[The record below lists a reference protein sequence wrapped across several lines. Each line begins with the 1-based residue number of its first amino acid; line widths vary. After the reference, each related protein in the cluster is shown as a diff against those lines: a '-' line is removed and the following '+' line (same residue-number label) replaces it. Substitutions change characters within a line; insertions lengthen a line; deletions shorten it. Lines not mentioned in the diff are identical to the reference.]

1 MEIMPSFHSLLPAI
15 RQRYARQLM
24 PTQRIVP
31 RAQLLAIGALEAS
44 SEVDAFDVTAQIRH
58 RRWFRAIFE
67 LTESGVL
74 HRDTMPKPQVVFD
87 VQRVHLYEQTTRVFG
102 PIARAYADQPW

>member
-15 RQRYARQLM
+15 QQRCAHQLM
-24 PTQRIVP
+24 PTQRIAP
-31 RAQLLAIGALEAS
+31 RAQLLAIGALETF
-44 SEVDAFDVTAQIRH
+44 SEVDVFNVTAQIRH
-58 RRWFRAIFE
+58 RRWFPAIFE